1 MTTELTDE
9 QSMLRESAQR
19 FVENE
24 YGFEARRALAAGD
37 EGFSRAHWKQ
47 FAELGWLA
55 MALPEEHGG
64 LGGGAV
70 ETAVLMEVFGRGL
83 VLEPFFA
90 TVVLG
95 AGLVADAGSA
105 DQQGEIL
112 PAVAEGGMLLAF
124 AHGEPT
130 SRFDLNAVATKAEKN
145 GSGYTISGHKAVAW
159 HAGAA
164 DKLIVSARTDG
175 GERDEAGITLFLV
188 DPKARGV
195 SVRGYATN
203 DGQRAGEVILDGVAA
218 DGDDV
223 LGEVGGAYPV
233 IAAAVDRAMIALGA
247 EACGAMAA
255 LVEQTQEYLK
265 TRQQFGVPLSKFQVL
280 QHRLVEMF
288 NEQAMSRAVV
298 YRAAASIGSAD
309 ARARARA
316 AAAAKAQVGKS
327 GKFVG
332 QQAVQLHGGMGMT
345 DELPI
350 GHYFK
355 RLSMIDVAFG
365 NAEYHRRRFAKM

>member
-1 MTTELTDE
+1 MTTELSDE
-9 QSMLRESAQR
+9 QSMLRESALR

-24 YGFEARRALAAGD
+24 YGFEARRKLAASD
-37 EGFSRAHWKQ
+37 EGFSRAHWKR

-55 MALPEEHGG
+55 MALPEDHGG

-90 TVVLG
+90 TVVMG
-95 AGLVADAGSA
+95 AGLVADAGSDEQKA
-105 DQQGEIL
+105 AIL
-112 PAVAEGGMLLAF
+112 PAVAEGGLLLAV
-124 AHGEPT
+124 AHGEPS
-130 SRFDLNAVATKAEKN
+130 SRFDLNAVATRAEKA
-145 GSGYTISGHKAVAW
+145 GAGYALSGHKAVAW

-164 DKLIVSARTDG
+164 DKLIVSARTAG

-188 DPKARGV
+188 DPGAKGV
-195 SVRGYATN
+195 TVRAYATN
-203 DGQRAGEVILDGVAA
+203 DGQRAGEVILESAA
-218 DGDDV
+218 AEGV
-223 LGEVGGAYPV
+223 LGDLGGAYPA
-233 IAAAVDRAMIALGA
+233 IAAAVDRAMVALGA

-298 YRAAASIGSAD
+298 YRAAATIGA
-309 ARARARA
+309 AEPATRAKS
-316 AAAAKAQVGKS
+316 AAAAKAQIGKS

-345 DELPI
+345 DELAV

-365 NAEYHRRRFAKM
+365 NAEYHRRRFARM

>member
-24 YGFEARRALAAGD
+24 YGFEARRALVASD
-37 EGFSRAHWKQ
+37 DGFSRAHWQQ

-83 VLEPFFA
+83 VVEPFFA
-90 TVVLG
+90 TIVLG
-95 AGLVADAGSA
+95 AGLVADAGSVE
-105 DQQGEIL
+105 QQAAIL

-130 SRFDLNAVATKAEKN
+130 SRFDLNAVATRAEKN
-145 GSGYTISGHKAVAW
+145 PGGYTLTGHKAVAW

-164 DKLIVSARTDG
+164 DKLIVSARSDG
-175 GERDEAGITLFLV
+175 GERDETGITLFLV
-188 DPKARGV
+188 DPKAKGV
-195 SVRGYATN
+195 TVRSYATN
-203 DGQRAGEVILDGVAA
+203 DGQRAGEVILDGVEA
-218 DGDDV
+218 GVSDV
-223 LGEVGGAYPV
+223 LGEVGGAYPA
-233 IAAAVDRAMIALGA
+233 IAAAADRAMIALGA

-288 NEQAMSRAVV
+288 NEQGMSRAVV
-298 YRAAASIGSAD
+298 YRAAATLGSAD
-309 ARARARA
+309 AATRAKS
-316 AAAAKAQVGKS
+316 AAAAKAQIGKS

-345 DELPI
+345 DELPV

-355 RLSMIDVAFG
+355 RLSMIDVSFG

>member
-1 MTTELTDE
+1 MTTELSDE

-24 YGFEARRALAAGD
+24 YGFEARRKLSASED
-37 EGFSRAHWKQ
+37 GFSRAHWKQ

-55 MALPEEHGG
+55 MALPEDHGG

-90 TVVLG
+90 TVVMG
-95 AGLVADAGSA
+95 AGLVADMGSA
-105 DQQGEIL
+105 EQKDAIL
-112 PAVAEGGMLLAF
+112 PAVAEGSMLLAVG
-124 AHGEPT
+124 HGEPT
-130 SRFDLNAVATKAEKN
+130 SRYDLNAVSATAEN
-145 GSGYTISGHKAVAW
+145 SGGGYALSGHKAVVW

-164 DKLIVSARTDG
+164 DKLVVSARTAG
-175 GERDEAGITLFLV
+175 GARDEAGITLFLV
-188 DPKARGV
+188 DPAATGV
-195 SVRGYATN
+195 TIRSYATN
-203 DGQRAGEVILDGVAA
+203 DGQRAGEVILENAESEG
-218 DGDDV
+218 V
-223 LGEVGGAYPV
+223 LGEVGGGYPA
-233 IAAAVDRAMIALGA
+233 IAAAADRAMIALGA

-298 YRAAASIGSAD
+298 YRAAATLGSAD
-309 ARARARA
+309 PATRAKS
-316 AAAAKAQVGKS
+316 AAAAKAQIGKS

-345 DELPI
+345 DELPV

-355 RLSMIDVAFG
+355 RLSMIDIAFG

>member
-24 YGFEARRALAAGD
+24 YGFEARRTLSESED
-37 EGFSRAHWKQ
+37 GFSRAHWKQ

-55 MALPEEHGG
+55 MALPEDHGG

-90 TVVLG
+90 TVVMG

-105 DQQGEIL
+105 EQQAAIL
-112 PAVAEGGMLLAF
+112 PKVAEGDMLLAV

-130 SRFDLNAVATKAEKN
+130 SRYDLNAVATKAEKT
-145 GSGYTISGHKAVAW
+145 GGGYTLTGHKAVAW

-164 DKLIVSARTDG
+164 DQLIVSARTDG

-188 DPKARGV
+188 DPKADGV
-195 SVRGYATN
+195 TIRSYATN
-203 DGQRAGEVILDGVAA
+203 DGQRAGEVILEGAA
-218 DGDDV
+218 ASEV
-223 LGEVGGAYPV
+223 LGEVGGAYPA
-233 IAAAVDRAMIALGA
+233 IAAAADRAMIALGA

-298 YRAAASIGSAD
+298 YRAAATLGTAD
-309 ARARARA
+309 AATRAKS
-316 AAAAKAQVGKS
+316 AAAAKAQIGKS

-345 DELPI
+345 DELPV

-355 RLSMIDVAFG
+355 RLSMIDIAFG

>member
-1 MTTELTDE
+1 MTSELTDE

-19 FVENE
+19 FVANE
-24 YGFEARRALAAGD
+24 YGFEARRALAASE
-37 EGFSRAHWKQ
+37 EGFSRAHWQQ

-55 MALPEEHGG
+55 MALPEAHGG

-83 VLEPFFA
+83 VVEPFYA

-95 AGLVADAGSA
+95 AGLVGDAGSDA
-105 DQQGEIL
+105 QLGEIL
-112 PAVAEGGMLLAF
+112 PAVAGGERLLAF

-130 SRFDLNAVATKAEKN
+130 SRFDLNAVATKAEKK
-145 GSGYTISGHKAVAW
+145 GTGYALSGHKAVAW

-164 DKLIVSARTDG
+164 DQLVVSARTGG

-188 DPKARGV
+188 DPKAKGV
-195 SVRGYATN
+195 TIRAYATN
-203 DGQRAGEVILDGVAA
+203 DGQRAGEVILDGVEA
-218 DGDDV
+218 GPETV
-223 LGEVGGAYPV
+223 LGEPDGAYPV
-233 IAAAVDRAMIALGA
+233 ITAAVDRAMVALGA

-298 YRAAASIGSAD
+298 YRAAATLGSAD
-309 ARARARA
+309 AATRAKS
-316 AAAAKAQVGKS
+316 AAAAKAQIGKS
-327 GKFVG
+327 GRFVG
-332 QQAVQLHGGMGMT
+332 QQAIQLHGGMGMT
-345 DELPI
+345 DELPV

-355 RLSMIDVAFG
+355 RLAMIDVAFG
-365 NAEYHRRRFAKM
+365 NAEYHRRRFSRM